1 LVGAVAVA
9 SPEAARAMR
18 AECDAMVCLSVPA
31 EFYAVG
37 QFFDNFAQVT
47 DEEVI
52 AILKPDEANL
62 SAAG

>member
-1 LVGAVAVA
+1 
-9 SPEAARAMR
+9 
-18 AECDAMVCLSVPA
+18 MVCLSVPA